1 MKRKR
6 FSEEQIIRIL
16 HEAETLDNV
25 REVCRH
31 HNVTEQTVYRWRR
44 QFGGMEVAD
53 AKRLRTL
60 ERENAALKRL
70 DWRTH
75 AGQSDAEGGRRKKL
89 VSLAAKRQRGR
100 VFGTNLSASASDAPA
115 ACLALH
121 RSTKRRQPGHA
132 GSTLR

>member
-70 DWRTH
+70 V
-75 AGQSDAEGGRRKKL
+75 GEL
-89 VSLAAKRQRGR
+89 
-100 VFGTNLSASASDAPA
+100 
-115 ACLALH
+115 
-121 RSTKRRQPGHA
+121 
-132 GSTLR
+132 TLDNRMLKEVVGKNW